1 MQVHYIKT
9 ILGIKD
15 EHVRITQIKPEGQY
29 LNIHLHLTQGYIP
42 CPACGCKTSKVH
54 DYRIRKIK
62 HGYIN
67 GRVGIIFYKRRRYVC
82 KHCQKRFPEP
92 NVFVDRRAKISRL
105 TKLMIIDESKQNQ
118 SFKDIGKRLDIST
131 HTVMRTF
138 DQHTKQKRIKLPE
151 VISLDEF
158 KKSNTGDGKYALSIC
173 DPIEKKII
181 DIMPNRQ
188 TKEMIK
194 YFNKISRK
202 ERYNVKY
209 VVIDLWSPYKH
220 MIESYFPK
228 AKIIADV
235 FHFTRYIYWAFNDVR
250 IRIMNTYKK
259 ETTPY
264 KILKKYWKTLVKSPL
279 KLKDKYWYE
288 SSLGTDVSQAMIQDY
303 AANLHSDMEEAMR
316 IKDYFFSHIEDLDG
330 LSGQEF
336 IETFIDMLT
345 HAQTDE
351 FYDIRQTFIHWKTE
365 IINAFDILYNDQRLT
380 NGFIE
385 GTNNFIKVVK
395 RIAYGFRDFDR
406 FRNKVLFLFNKTYQ
420 ITA

>member
-1 MQVHYIKT
+1 
-9 ILGIKD
+9 
-15 EHVRITQIKPEGQY
+15 
-29 LNIHLHLTQGYIP
+29 
-42 CPACGCKTSKVH
+42 
-54 DYRIRKIK
+54 
-62 HGYIN
+62 
-67 GRVGIIFYKRRRYVC
+67 
-82 KHCQKRFPEP
+82 
-92 NVFVDRRAKISRL
+92 
-105 TKLMIIDESKQNQ
+105 MIIDESKQNQ

-330 LSGQEF
+330 LSGHEF
-336 IETFIDMLT
+336 IETFIDMLS

-365 IINAFDILYNDQRLT
+365 IINAFDIIYKEQRLT